1 MLYAF
6 LVYMFTF
13 KEKRN
18 YSFLNESILQDT
30 WSWSVMLEG
39 LSEIKAEVRS
49 PLVKPPGEPPLFLK
63 RSVAEQRSQS
73 SSCYGLEINT
83 A

>member
-1 MLYAF
+1 
-6 LVYMFTF
+6 
-13 KEKRN
+13 
-18 YSFLNESILQDT
+18 
-30 WSWSVMLEG
+30 MLEG

-73 SSCYGLEINT
+73 SSCYGLEVNT